1 MQDKTVF
8 ADYNLQHF
16 GTFLKTCWLTRWL
29 FFTMVRNTFNYDAFT
44 RFMWNKNMTKTTFI
58 YIMMWFVQLLWK
70 ADRVSNKEQNST
82 TTTNN
87 TNNNKNKLWAQ
98 QFQG

>member
-1 MQDKTVF
+1 
-8 ADYNLQHF
+8 
-16 GTFLKTCWLTRWL
+16 
-29 FFTMVRNTFNYDAFT
+29 
-44 RFMWNKNMTKTTFI
+44 
-58 YIMMWFVQLLWK
+58 MWFVQLLWK

>member
-1 MQDKTVF
+1 
-8 ADYNLQHF
+8 
-16 GTFLKTCWLTRWL
+16 
-29 FFTMVRNTFNYDAFT
+29 
-44 RFMWNKNMTKTTFI
+44 
-58 YIMMWFVQLLWK
+58 MWFVQLLWK

-87 TNNNKNKLWAQ
+87 TKNKLWAQ